1 LAFFSLTFSILFA
14 KMEAA
19 VNDIDSKDSTLS
31 GWTIVHTTS
40 DLWEAKLLRTAV
52 LAERIR
58 CELRFRK
65 KDRKDHIE
73 ILVPEERKEEAEFV
87 INRAII
93 VISDHSRPA
102 SKSNK
107 IEASLPPTKSS
118 QLKAEQAEQA
128 RQAGSEEFRLPQS
141 SPTAIRRVI
150 MAQRQGIGEI
160 VHFEGRGYELRVGPE
175 PHYMVAE
182 ARWEEFTDFSAQRQE
197 FAILLKGEY
206 PRLFKWLKEEKQMA
220 EFIKLVE
227 STYREVPPPKPK
239 KLKAKPSAIPV
250 SQVGTT
256 PASPLLKKICWPA
269 NVSILLA
276 MVAVVALVL
285 GFHIYFKYSASILA
299 LAFGLIAKY
308 QIIQQEGRFK
318 GNRLATIG
326 IMVSSIVLAITLAQ
340 G

>member
-1 LAFFSLTFSILFA
+1 
-14 KMEAA
+14 M
-19 VNDIDSKDSTLS
+19 NDINSKDSAPS

-40 DLWEAKLLRTAV
+40 DMWEAKLLRTAM

-65 KDRKDHIE
+65 KDHIE
-73 ILVPEERKEEAEFV
+73 ILVPEERKEEAEFI

-93 VISDHSRPA
+93 VIADHSRPA
-102 SKSNK
+102 SDKPNNTKKSNK
-107 IEASLPPTKSS
+107 IEASLTPTESN
-118 QLKAEQAEQA
+118 QLKAEQAA
-128 RQAGSEEFRLPQS
+128 AEELRIPHS

-220 EFIKLVE
+220 EFIRLVE

-239 KLKAKPSAIPV
+239 KSRARPITIGA
-250 SQVGTT
+250 T
-256 PASPLLKKICWPA
+256 PASPLLKKNCWPA
-269 NVSILLA
+269 NVSLLLA
-276 MVAVVALVL
+276 LVGVVALVL
-285 GFHIYFKYSASILA
+285 GFHIYLKYSASILA
-299 LAFGLIAKY
+299 LSFGLIAKY

-318 GNRLATIG
+318 GNRTSTIG
-326 IMVSSIVLAITLAQ
+326 IIVSSIALAITLAQ